1 MRSELQLQQGT
12 LAIADGH
19 SDDEPPNHEQ
29 LLESDLC
36 YRLNVSQDDLQE
48 VASFRPC
55 QRPCEFNLMH
65 PSMSFEAQT
74 HRPMPCGC
82 DTYTNRPNL
91 SRDDWSESN
100 RDASLDGDPDSDRHS
115 KEETP
120 CPNSSGTSAKDM
132 DACTFSLASHWIQA
146 VATSSL
152 ATLILSSFDT
162 NPVSRHGP
170 LDRPSPQH
178 AVDFGIGPLSPSSLS
193 SHRSTRLVRPFCSPP
208 PTRTSRLAAA
218 AQQTTHS
225 GTPVHSHS
233 GPPITTRPTH
243 LYSFLGPA
251 VAPPPLLTWTTPRLG
266 QQLHRPSLECHGF
279 TNAHI
284 AIHWTKGGV
293 DKARTSPCVGGDPF
307 INKRHITR
315 PFSSFE
321 PQCDM

>member
-1 MRSELQLQQGT
+1 MS
-12 LAIADGH
+12 
-19 SDDEPPNHEQ
+19 Q
-29 LLESDLC
+29 LLPDLLPDS
-36 YRLNVSQDDLQE
+36 RSRTNQDDLQE

-55 QRPCEFNLMH
+55 QRPCGFNLMH

-208 PTRTSRLAAA
+208 THQNIPISSGRSADHPQRHPRAFALRAANYNTSDA
-218 AQQTTHS
+218 
-225 GTPVHSHS
+225 PVQLPRA
-233 GPPITTRPTH
+233 GCR
-243 LYSFLGPA
+243 
-251 VAPPPLLTWTTPRLG
+251 PPLFSHGPRPASDSNYIVL
-266 QQLHRPSLECHGF
+266 R
-279 TNAHI
+279 
-284 AIHWTKGGV
+284 
-293 DKARTSPCVGGDPF
+293 
-307 INKRHITR
+307 
-315 PFSSFE
+315 SSATGLQM
-321 PQCDM
+321 PI